1 MKFDPQGIYS
11 AQRNAFDILT
21 GVKPGSP
28 FKVNPDNISMEAR
41 LQQELPWVNTQ
52 NIFTFNFG
60 TNAPAPTVVLNNV
73 ILGENNVFVMYGI
86 EILFGEGVN
95 PASRIYRSVNITVP
109 DGALYNGDLSMKL
122 ESKTPVDKM
131 KTMQFRDD
139 GDFFQGCGM
148 ALVNPYRIFTGRV
161 ATVQIIIT
169 LPTIS
174 GLVLTPNMVISTRL
188 VGALGQA

>member
-1 MKFDPQGIYS
+1 MKFNQSSIYE
-11 AQRNAFDILT
+11 AQRYAFDILT

-28 FKVNPDNISMEAR
+28 YKVKAVNVTMEAR

-52 NIFTFNFG
+52 NVFTFNFG
-60 TNAPAPTVVLNNV
+60 TNAPGPTAALNNV

-86 EILFGEGVN
+86 QILFGEGAAN
-95 PASRIYRSVNITVP
+95 NRIYRSVNITVN

-122 ESKTPVDKM
+122 ESNTPIDKM
-131 KTMQFRDD
+131 QMMQFRDD
-139 GDFFQGCGM
+139 GDFIQSAGM
-148 ALVNPYRIFTGRV
+148 ALINPYRIFSGRV

-188 VGALGQA
+188 IGALGQA